1 MKAYVKKLQTFFTS
15 ILKRK
20 PSLRL
25 APAYIVGDEFDS
37 GTVTQK
43 EYTCYEAAVL
53 TMKKAA
59 AEGRVIWPAPA
70 SRNGVRKVRIA
81 PKMTVEASSRYQERL
96 RRDDRRNK
104 ALAMFGKDH
113 L

>member
-1 MKAYVKKLQTFFTS
+1 MKVSFKNLQTFFTS
-15 ILKRK
+15 ILRRK

-25 APAYIVGDEFDS
+25 APAYIVDDEFQS

-43 EYTCYEAAVL
+43 EYTSYEAAVF

-59 AEGRVIWPAPA
+59 AEGRVIWPAPPVK
-70 SRNGVRKVRIA
+70 NGVRKVRPAAKI
-81 PKMTVEASSRYQERL
+81 TVDAQNRYLL
-96 RRDDRRNK
+96 RRARDARRDM
-104 ALAMFGKDH
+104 AMDMFGKDY

>member
-1 MKAYVKKLQTFFTS
+1 MKVSFKNLQTFFTS

-25 APAYIVGDEFDS
+25 APAYIVGDEFTS
-37 GTVTQK
+37 GTVTQN
-43 EYTCYEAAVL
+43 EYTSYEAAVL

-59 AEGRVIWPAPA
+59 AEGRVIWPAPP
-70 SRNGVRKVRIA
+70 SRNGFRKVRPGLKI
-81 PKMTVEASSRYQERL
+81 TVDAQDRYLARL
-96 RRDDRRNK
+96 ARDANRDK
-104 ALAMFGKDH
+104 ALAMFGKDY

>member
-1 MKAYVKKLQTFFTS
+1 MKVSFKNLQTFFIN
-15 ILKRK
+15 ILRRK

-25 APAYIVGDEFDS
+25 APAYIVGDEFTF

-43 EYTCYEAAVL
+43 EYTSYEAAVL

-59 AEGRVIWPAPA
+59 AEGRVIWPAPS
-70 SRNGVRKVRIA
+70 SRRGFRKVRPGLRI
-81 PKMTVEASSRYQERL
+81 TVDAQKRYEARVA
-96 RRDDRRNK
+96 RDAARDK